1 MSTNFLTT
9 TKAELIRRAEW
20 IAEQTNDYQTI
31 KAYMQARIRE
41 VDMTEAQKEKLRRW
55 QFVYDQ
61 SATGNYSEAQIRLQL
76 QEHFK
81 VNQNTSYVDMRQ
93 AKELM
98 STTLNINKIFK
109 IQLDIELLDIMKQK
123 AKSTNNLDAY
133 AKLQKAQNELYKM
146 LPDDDHSAG
155 DDFIP
160 HANIIEFNPAL
171 LGVERIP
178 DDQMKKLLD
187 QIKHEFNITDIEF
200 DETPSNAT
208 STGTL

>member
-1 MSTNFLTT
+1 MSNNFLTT
-9 TKAELIRRAEW
+9 TKAEIIRRAEW
-20 IAEQTNDYQTI
+20 IAEQTNDFQTI
-31 KAYMQARIRE
+31 KAYMQARIGE
-41 VDMTEAQKEKLRRW
+41 LEMTDAQKEKLRRW

-61 SATGNYSEAQIRLQL
+61 SATGNYTETEIRLQL

-81 VNQNTSYVDMRQ
+81 VNQNTSYVDIRQ

-98 STTLNINKIFK
+98 STTLNINKLFK
-109 IQLDIELLDIMKQK
+109 IQIDIELLDIMKQK
-123 AKSTNNLDAY
+123 AKASNNGDTY

-146 LPDDDHSAG
+146 LPDEDIAAG

-200 DETPSNAT
+200 DETPTNAT